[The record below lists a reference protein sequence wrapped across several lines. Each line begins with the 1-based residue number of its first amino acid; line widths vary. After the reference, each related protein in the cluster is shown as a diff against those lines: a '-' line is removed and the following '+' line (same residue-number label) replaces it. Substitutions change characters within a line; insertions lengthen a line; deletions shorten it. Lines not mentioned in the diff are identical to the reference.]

1 MSSITLENSYH
12 STAKDMGDSHIKA
25 HAKQRKYLQSDEPLI
40 ETLTNNK
47 NSDNS
52 VQLALNLGQQKQGLM
67 TPEYW
72 LKYNSKQR
80 KSRRKNN
87 YTEYLMSVSGNFI
100 KGKERR
106 LNSPKTNKKTR
117 EKISRELQAIISN
130 SGVPIDGSLFYISNT
145 ENYDQMSPDQ
155 LKKYREFERKTFEN
169 FFKSDT
175 FQMLNPGCFRAEIHF
190 DENGAMHLQTQNVWY
205 HQDARKRVSYAKR
218 AIIKNILKKL
228 YRNSEYNDDESLNHR
243 LDVLCEFEEAAKK
256 RGKAVGT
263 WRADYQYLD
272 YIKRYPLGTVDDK
285 LKGKDGQGNK
295 YKYKHSSAER
305 NTRLEELWR
314 IEQMSALR
322 EIAESTAKSMNIDYK
337 VDENYAT
344 DGIHLDGAA
353 YIAHKKASQK
363 AQTAMSLANQVK
375 NASESVSYELK
386 STYKAISGEEPE
398 EQSPLELAN
407 KIKSK
412 VKAQQK
418 ASEDNQA
425 KIKNQEQQIKEQEE
439 NLARLRNENRVIA
452 QTNRKLQEENKSLKD
467 SNSKLEERLK
477 YLQQQ
482 VQSAGLVIGKWVK
495 RNWNKLEK
503 HFRKYALNINNANNE
518 RLHGGKDGNGD
529 VYLANRYEKE
539 AKDGLISAFNGI
551 QKKELQKSG
560 YFTAVINTKDNTH
573 DDDKTL
579 ES

>member
-1 MSSITLENSYH
+1 MSSITIENSYQ
-12 STAKDMGDSHIKA
+12 STNKDMGDKHITA
-25 HAKQRKYLQSDEPLI
+25 HAHQHKYLQSDEPLI
-40 ETLTNNK
+40 ETLTDNNP
-47 NSDNS
+47 SDSSTN
-52 VQLALNLGQQKQGLM
+52 LALDWAIKHTSMLNQQEWKV
-67 TPEYW
+67 
-72 LKYNSKQR
+72 YNSHLR
-80 KSRRKNN
+80 KARRKNN
-87 YTEYLMSVSGNFI
+87 YADYIIALSNNLI
-100 KGKERR
+100 KAKKRQ
-106 LNSPKTNKKTR
+106 LKNPKTAKKTR
-117 EKISRELQAIISN
+117 EKIARELSAYN
-130 SGVPIDGSLFYISNT
+130 ETGVPLDGSLFYISNT
-145 ENYDQMSPDQ
+145 EDYDQMSDEE
-155 LKKYREFERKTFEN
+155 LKKYRQFERQTFHN
-169 FFKSDT
+169 FYESSTFKA
-175 FQMLNPGCFRAEIHF
+175 LNPQNIRSEIHL
-190 DENGAMHLQTQNVWY
+190 DENGAMHLQIQDIWY
-205 HQDARKRVSYAKR
+205 YKDGRGRLSYAKR
-218 AIIKNILKKL
+218 AILKNTLSRWYGGSDAL
-228 YRNSEYNDDESLNHR
+228 QNH
-243 LDVLCEFEEAAKK
+243 LDVLCLYHDVTNKNGRQIGSK
-256 RGKAVGT
+256 
-263 WRADYQYLD
+263 RADTMYLD
-272 YIKRYPLGTVDDK
+272 YFRRFPDGLVSSAEKGDNNGNKR
-285 LKGKDGQGNK
+285 K
-295 YKYKHSSAER
+295 YKYSSAER

-314 IEQMSALR
+314 IEQMNSLR
-322 EIAESTAKSMNIDYK
+322 EIAESTAKSMGINYQ
-337 VDENYAT
+337 VDENYTT
-344 DGIHLDGAA
+344 DGTHLDGAA
-353 YIAHKKASQK
+353 YITHKKASQK

-375 NASESVSYELK
+375 KASESVSEELK

-439 NLARLRNENRVIA
+439 NLTRLRNENRVIA

-495 RNWNKLEK
+495 RNWDKLEE
-503 HFRKYALNINNANNE
+503 HFKKYAININNANHE
-518 RLHGGKDGNGD
+518 RHYGGKDGKGD